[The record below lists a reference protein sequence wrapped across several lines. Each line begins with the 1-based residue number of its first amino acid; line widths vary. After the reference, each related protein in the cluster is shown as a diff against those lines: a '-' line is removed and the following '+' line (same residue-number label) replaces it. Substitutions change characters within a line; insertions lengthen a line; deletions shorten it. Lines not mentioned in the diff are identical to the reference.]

1 METLYAFMQS
11 QEEIYKKLI
20 ILLTIFIIFAFGVY
34 ISYILND
41 RKNYPMYLSEQTFD
55 MWLNHSNLNQV
66 KETTTID
73 GVTVNEIDSLNSF
86 ADVAFR
92 I

>member
-34 ISYILND
+34 ISYILNATSA
-41 RKNYPMYLSEQTFD
+41 KLFKLSISLT
-55 MWLNHSNLNQV
+55 
-66 KETTTID
+66 
-73 GVTVNEIDSLNSF
+73 VTPSIVVVSLT
-86 ADVAFR
+86 
-92 I
+92 